1 MGLLLHFNIC
11 SCKGQEKLVNTSMEQ
26 PQDSKPN
33 SRSLTHPKLRN
44 TLPVHSFFQINEGL
58 FWLINVLVGIGL
70 IYGIYTDTLVLRAH
84 PAIQIGN
91 FLSVLT
97 MVVSYWLTKTK
108 RITRNQQIGVLHA
121 IVVYVN
127 LLTGVVQGLQGYL
140 GDTQMHTVVIS
151 MSMVG
156 ASAFLVS
163 KQLSLVLGLSTFG
176 FYTFLVVNGSS
187 EYVRIWYPLVSVVI
201 LGYIVVMH
209 YYRGIVDDLNTRF
222 IFSKQALEHTN
233 DDLRRMRQKAE
244 MVNLQNRP
252 FVVFGKNT
260 AGLVHDFKN
269 DLSLL
274 AATKSLIEMKLERSL
289 PIQGSDLDGLVKG
302 IEKLQERIERV
313 RYVTSARDDDSWEM
327 IQLGQAVERGLYP
340 FQLTPE
346 VKTSIRFVINAPLD
360 PVYVMGNRYD
370 LLQIIEN
377 VVRNSCEAILE
388 DSGNGSIEITIS
400 HNQEQA
406 TLEFSDSGPGISF
419 CLDCDK
425 TNCLDCQEFEIGKTT
440 KKTGSGFGMRNVLA
454 GVKAMNGAL
463 TIASSAQYGTRMTF
477 TFPLAKG

>member
-1 MGLLLHFNIC
+1 M
-11 SCKGQEKLVNTSMEQ
+11 NTSMEQ
-26 PQDSKPN
+26 PQGNKQKP
-33 SRSLTHPKLRN
+33 RSLLTQPKLPRRISIQ
-44 TLPVHSFFQINEGL
+44 SFFQINDGL
-58 FWLINVLVGIGL
+58 FWLINLLVGIGL
-70 IYGIYTDTLVLRAH
+70 IYGTYADTFILRAH
-84 PAIQIGN
+84 PAIQVGN
-91 FLSVLT
+91 FLSAGT
-97 MVVSYWLTKTK
+97 MFVSYWLTKTK

-127 LLTGVVQGLQGYL
+127 ILTGVVQGLQGYL
-140 GDTQMHTVVIS
+140 GDTQMHMVVMS

-187 EYVRIWYPLVSVVI
+187 EYVRIWYPLVAVVI

-222 IFSKQALEHTN
+222 VFSKQALEQTN

-289 PIQGSDLDGLVKG
+289 PILGSDLDGLVKG

-313 RYVTSARDDDSWEM
+313 RYVTSARDDDSWEL
-327 IQLGQAVERGLYP
+327 IQLGQVVERGLYP

-346 VKTSIRFVINAPLD
+346 VKSSIRFVINAPLE

-388 DSGNGSIEITIS
+388 DFGNGSIEITIS
-400 HNQEQA
+400 KNQKDA
-406 TLEFSDSGPGISF
+406 ILEFSDSGPGISF

-425 TNCLDCQEFEIGKTT
+425 PNCLDCQEFEIGKTT

-454 GVKAMNGAL
+454 GVKAMNGTL
-463 TIASSAQYGTRMTF
+463 TIHSSAQSGTKMTF
-477 TFPLAKG
+477 SFPIAQG

>member
-1 MGLLLHFNIC
+1 MNKTID
-11 SCKGQEKLVNTSMEQ
+11 SPQISKLN
-26 PQDSKPN
+26 PSKFGRAQHP
-33 SRSLTHPKLRN
+33 SRVSI
-44 TLPVHSFFQINEGL
+44 HSFFQINEGL
-58 FWLINVLVGIGL
+58 FWLINILVGIGL
-70 IYGIYTDTLVLRAH
+70 IYGTYADTWVLRVH
-84 PAIQIGN
+84 PAIQLGN
-91 FLSVLT
+91 FLSAITLLI
-97 MVVSYWLTKTK
+97 SYWWTKAK
-108 RITRNQQIGVLHA
+108 KISRNQQIGVLHA
-121 IVVYVN
+121 VVVFVN
-127 LLTGVVQGLQGYL
+127 ILTGVVHGFQGYL
-140 GDTQMHTVVIS
+140 GDSQMHSVIMA

-163 KQLSLVLGLSTFG
+163 RNLSLVLGLSTFG

-187 EYVRIWYPLVSVVI
+187 EYVRIWYPLVAVVI
-201 LGYIVVMH
+201 LGYIIVMH

-222 IFSKQALEHTN
+222 IYSKQALEQTN

-274 AATKSLIEMKLERSL
+274 AATKSLIEMKLERAL
-289 PIQGSDLDGLVKG
+289 PIQTSDLDGLVKG
-302 IEKLQERIERV
+302 IDKLQERIERV
-313 RYVTSARDDDSWEM
+313 RYVTSARDDDGWEL

-346 VKTSIRFVINAPLD
+346 VKNAIRFVINAPIQ

-400 HNQEQA
+400 QHQA
-406 TLEFSDSGPGISF
+406 QAILEFSDSGPGIAF
-419 CLDCDK
+419 CLDCDEP
-425 TNCLDCQEFEIGKTT
+425 NCLDCHAFEIGKTT
-440 KKTGSGFGMRNVLA
+440 KKTGSGFGMRNVVA
-454 GVKAMNGAL
+454 GTKAMNGSLVIQSNARE
-463 TIASSAQYGTRMTF
+463 GTKMVF
-477 TFPLAKG
+477 SFPLARN